1 MQQFKDNNQFKS
13 FMKKESKRLGINIH
27 NTYTTYISRRLL
39 EKMSIINPYAFLI
52 KGSAAET
59 IYLGR
64 MIRAIVDLDIASLN
78 SYDENISN
86 LEFLLREYDFDQ
98 FNYELNKDVERSRTG
113 IYKLSMVAKYGKIK
127 QHIGIDYQ
135 DKYNRLIELERRIM
149 PPLFDGD
156 TPFEVYLPSFEE
168 FLAEKLCIIAENDSE
183 FSLNT
188 RVKDFYDIYELHG
201 GKYDY
206 DKLTE
211 YFQKM
216 LKLRNKID
224 MKDVKT
230 TYFDEK
236 YIEERQKLWDATKKR
251 YDFIDHEIDFDR
263 SVYYTRAVLR
273 EQLQRNGQRMEENKS
288 LVKSNK

>member
-13 FMKKESKRLGINIH
+13 FMKKESKRLGISIH
-27 NTYTTYISRRLL
+27 NTYTTYVLRRLL

-78 SYDENISN
+78 SYNENISN

-98 FNYELNKDVERSRTG
+98 FNYGLNKDVERSRTG

-127 QHIGIDYQ
+127 QPIGIDYQ

-149 PPLFDGD
+149 PPLFEGD

-168 FLAEKLCIIAENDSE
+168 FLAEKLCIIAENDRE
-183 FSLNT
+183 FNLNT

-224 MKDVKT
+224 MKDVRT

-251 YDFIDHEIDFDR
+251 YDFIDNEIDFDR